1 MGSGPTVTA
10 SIHTYGEFLSHPS
23 LDFLLTLS
31 PSFTKILFVQVP
43 QSVPG
48 MGQVGGHMSGMGM
61 GGGGGGGGMGGMP
74 AQSIPQ
80 LPQKKYLAKQVTNST
95 PLASN

>member
-10 SIHTYGEFLSHPS
+10 SIHTHGWFFQN
-23 LDFLLTLS
+23 DW
-31 PSFTKILFVQVP
+31 IVLFFSYCPPNPYIKVP

-80 LPQKKYLAKQVTNST
+80 LPQKKYLAKQVTCLKDSFKF
-95 PLASN
+95 